1 MEPSLICSTRLRPTP
16 PASSRFFASSA
27 SCQNVLNE
35 LEQRGMLA
43 DITSRA
49 ARTHVDRPATV
60 YLGVDPSA
68 SSLHVGNLLA
78 LIGLLH
84 FRLHGHNAIALI
96 GGATGAIGDPS
107 GRSSERNALSP
118 EVLDA
123 NVKGITNQ
131 LTTFLDRGVAFAQSR
146 TRRRD
151 GSAGDEAKAQGTI
164 KVENNMNW
172 LGGMSLL
179 EFLSKV
185 GKMARVSTMLS
196 RESVKSRLDS
206 SSGLSFTEF
215 SYQLLQAYDFL
226 TLHRQHNC
234 TIQLGGSDQ
243 LGNIVSGIDMIRRS
257 KFGVDAI
264 EAGKEDD
271 PAFGV
276 TFPLLTTAAGEKF
289 GKSAGN
295 AVWLDPGMTS
305 PFDLYQ
311 FFLRTTDEEVEK
323 YLKIFTF
330 IRVIELQ
337 GIMQDH
343 KAQPSN
349 RIAQKVLAAEAT
361 ELIHGGAYLRA
372 FLVHTPSRLLLP
384 IAEGLRQ
391 ALAATQLFY
400 SSDLSSIINADLIA
414 ALDGQAASASSTST
428 IPSLLVRLPRA
439 DFVGQVVEKVA
450 LASGLFTSR
459 SASRLS
465 FYALRYVADF
475 LYCVAQAR
483 KAIEAG
489 TLQLNGTKL
498 PAKNHQRTIGE
509 ADLLEGGLLVLK
521 AGKSVHKAILLE

>member
-1 MEPSLICSTRLRPTP
+1 MLQRELMRSLICSTRLSPTP
-16 PASSRFFASSA
+16 PASSRFFSSSA

-164 KVENNMNW
+164 KVENNINW

-257 KFGVDAI
+257 KFGADAT

-323 YLKIFTF
+323 YLRIFTF
-330 IRVIELQ
+330 IRVMELQ

-361 ELIHGGAYLRA
+361 ELIHG
-372 FLVHTPSRLLLP
+372 
-384 IAEGLRQ
+384 AEGLRQ

-459 SASRLS
+459 T
-465 FYALRYVADF
+465 
-475 LYCVAQAR
+475 QAR

>member
-1 MEPSLICSTRLRPTP
+1 MLRKHLQSSLT
-16 PASSRFFASSA
+16 PASKTSVTSTASYRFFSS
-27 SCQNVLNE
+27 SSLRQNVLNE
-35 LEQRGMLA
+35 LEQRGMLQ
-43 DITSRA
+43 DLTSRA
-49 ARTHVDRPATV
+49 ARKHVDKPATV

-84 FRLHGHNAIALI
+84 FRLQGHNAIALI

-107 GRSSERNALSP
+107 GRSTERNALST
-118 EVLDA
+118 ETLAA
-123 NVKGITNQ
+123 NITGITDQ

-151 GSAGDEAKAQGTI
+151 DVATASSNQVEGSI
-164 KVENNMNW
+164 RVENNMSW
-172 LGGMSLL
+172 IGGMSLL

-206 SSGLSFTEF
+206 TSGISFTEF

-226 TLHRQHNC
+226 TLHRLHNC

-243 LGNIVSGIDMIRRS
+243 LGNIVSGVDMIRRS
-257 KFGVDAI
+257 KLED
-264 EAGKEDD
+264 EGKEVDD

-276 TFPLLTTAAGEKF
+276 TFPLLTTASGEKF

-295 AVWLDPGMTS
+295 AIWLDPKMTS

-330 IRVIELQ
+330 IRVVELK
-337 GIMQDH
+337 GIMEDH
-343 KAQPSN
+343 KAQPSS

-361 ELIHGGAYLRA
+361 ELIHG
-372 FLVHTPSRLLLP
+372 P
-384 IAEGLRQ
+384 EGLQQ
-391 ALAATQLFY
+391 ALAATKLFY
-400 SSDLSSIINADLIA
+400 TPASSLASLADDEFIR
-414 ALDGQAASASSTST
+414 ALDGASETST
-428 IPSLLVRLPRA
+428 IPSLLVRLNKE
-439 DFVGQVVEKVA
+439 DIVGEKA
-450 LASGLFTSR
+450 EKIAIESGLFTSKT
-459 SASRLS
+459 
-465 FYALRYVADF
+465 
-475 LYCVAQAR
+475 QAR

-489 TLQLNGTKL
+489 TLQINGTKV
-498 PAKNHQRTIGE
+498 PAKNHQRKIETG
-509 ADLLEGGLLVLK
+509 DLLNGRLIVLK
-521 AGKSVHKAILLE
+521 SGKSGNKAVLLK

>member
-1 MEPSLICSTRLRPTP
+1 MLQGELMRSLICSTRLRPTP

-257 KFGVDAI
+257 KFGVDAT

-361 ELIHGGAYLRA
+361 ELIHG
-372 FLVHTPSRLLLP
+372 
-384 IAEGLRQ
+384 AEGLRQ

-428 IPSLLVRLPRA
+428 IPSLLVPLPRA

-459 SASRLS
+459 T
-465 FYALRYVADF
+465 
-475 LYCVAQAR
+475 QAR

>member
-1 MEPSLICSTRLRPTP
+1 MLRRELTRSLVCPTRSSSTP
-16 PASSRFFASSA
+16 PASFRLLSSSA
-27 SCQNVLNE
+27 SRQNVLNE

-43 DITSRA
+43 GITSRA

-151 GSAGDEAKAQGTI
+151 GSAGDEAKAEGTI
-164 KVENNMNW
+164 KVENNMSW

-243 LGNIVSGIDMIRRS
+243 LGNIVSGIDMIRKS
-257 KFGVDAI
+257 KFGVDAT

-330 IRVIELQ
+330 IRVVELQ

-361 ELIHGGAYLRA
+361 ELIHG
-372 FLVHTPSRLLLP
+372 
-384 IAEGLRQ
+384 AEGLRQ
-391 ALAATQLFY
+391 ALAATRLFY
-400 SSDLSSIINADLIA
+400 STDLPSIINADLIA

-439 DFVGQVVEKVA
+439 DFVGQAVEKVA
-450 LASGLFTSR
+450 LASGLF
-459 SASRLS
+459 ASRT
-465 FYALRYVADF
+465 
-475 LYCVAQAR
+475 QAR

>member
-1 MEPSLICSTRLRPTP
+1 MLRRELTRSLVCPTRPSSTPSATSRLF
-16 PASSRFFASSA
+16 SSSA
-27 SCQNVLNE
+27 SRQNVLNE

-43 DITSRA
+43 GITSRA

-123 NVKGITNQ
+123 NVTSITNQ

-151 GSAGDEAKAQGTI
+151 GSAGDEAKAEGTI

-243 LGNIVSGIDMIRRS
+243 LGNIVSGIDMIRKS
-257 KFGVDAI
+257 KFGVDAT

-330 IRVIELQ
+330 IRVVELQ

-361 ELIHGGAYLRA
+361 ELIHG
-372 FLVHTPSRLLLP
+372 
-384 IAEGLRQ
+384 AEGLRQ
-391 ALAATQLFY
+391 ALAATRLFY
-400 SSDLSSIINADLIA
+400 STDLPSIINADLIA

-439 DFVGQVVEKVA
+439 DFVGQAVEKVA
-450 LASGLFTSR
+450 LASGLF
-459 SASRLS
+459 ASRT
-465 FYALRYVADF
+465 
-475 LYCVAQAR
+475 QAR

>member
-1 MEPSLICSTRLRPTP
+1 MVSILPVFW
-16 PASSRFFASSA
+16 SSSE
-27 SCQNVLNE
+27 CD
-35 LEQRGMLA
+35 A
-43 DITSRA
+43 DRSREGSRA
-49 ARTHVDRPATV
+49 ARTHVDRPTTV

-68 SSLHVGNLLA
+68 KSLHVGNLLA

-84 FRLHGHNAIALI
+84 FRLHGHNAVALI

-107 GRSSERNALSP
+107 GRSTERNALAP
-118 EVLDA
+118 ETLQA
-123 NVKGITNQ
+123 NVQGITQQ

-151 GSAGDEAKAQGTI
+151 GTDVAGTEKKAEGS
-164 KVENNMNW
+164 VRVVNNLDW
-172 LGGMSLL
+172 LGGVSLL
-179 EFLSKV
+179 EFLSTV

-226 TLHRQHNC
+226 RLHRDLGC

-243 LGNIVSGIDMIRRS
+243 LGNIVSGIDMIRRENHLRQEAVQEVET
-257 KFGVDAI
+257 KKDGV
-264 EAGKEDD
+264 EESD
-271 PAFGV
+271 PAFGL

-295 AVWLDPGMTS
+295 AIWLDAGMTS

-330 IRVIELQ
+330 IRVVELE

-343 KAQPSN
+343 KAQPKS

-361 ELIHGGAYLRA
+361 ELIHG
-372 FLVHTPSRLLLP
+372 P
-384 IAEGLRQ
+384 EGLRQ
-391 ALAATQLFY
+391 ALVATDVFY
-400 SSDLSSIINADLIA
+400 STSLSSRSDLPALIT
-414 ALDGQAASASSTST
+414 ALDAASVSPAAST
-428 IPSLLVRLPRA
+428 IPSLLVRLSKA
-439 DFVGQVVEKVA
+439 EYLGQSLERLV
-450 LASGLFTSR
+450 LASGLLFSKT
-459 SASRLS
+459 
-465 FYALRYVADF
+465 
-475 LYCVAQAR
+475 QAR

-489 TLQLNGTKL
+489 TLQLNGQRVPPKS
-498 PAKNHQRTIGE
+498 HQRMIAE
-509 ADLLEGGLLVLK
+509 EDLLKGELLVLK
-521 AGKSVHKAILLE
+521 ASKTAHRAVLLE